1 MHPRLTIDLSV
12 TRKTASER
20 PIFMSSR
27 WQADPSRSPRFTRW
41 QRPLGTKRKARVA
54 SAAGRSRASP
64 YAVTVRNHRNVV
76 RNPLG
81 MSIRKC
87 VESADNF
94 LRIATHIANRGLNIA
109 VNGGDMSH

>member
-1 MHPRLTIDLSV
+1 
-12 TRKTASER
+12 
-20 PIFMSSR
+20 
-27 WQADPSRSPRFTRW
+27 
-41 QRPLGTKRKARVA
+41 
-54 SAAGRSRASP
+54 
-64 YAVTVRNHRNVV
+64 
-76 RNPLG
+76 